1 MLIGTQLVNNA
12 YCYVMRIYVL
22 STPNILCVKTAKKK
36 AENVE
41 R

>member
-22 STPNILCVKTAKKK
+22 STHNILCVKTAKKK